1 MSAAVYPVIEIFE
14 SIQGEGTHMG
24 LPAAFIRLAGC
35 NLRCR
40 WCDTVHA
47 FDPANATYLTPD
59 EIATGLAPQL
69 VVITGGEPTLH
80 NLQSLVAALHARGK
94 YVAIETNGTNP
105 VPTEWGIDWVTA
117 SPKPDSGYL
126 LACQAD
132 ELKYVVDDEFTLDC
146 VAYDAVPPG
155 RIFLQVES
163 GRKESA
169 QKAFA
174 LVMKNPERGLRLGIQ
189 LHKILGVE

>member
-1 MSAAVYPVIEIFE
+1 MSAVVYPVIEIFE

-24 LPAAFIRLAGC
+24 MPAAFIRLAGC
-35 NLRCR
+35 NLRCK
-40 WCDTVHA
+40 WCDTANA
-47 FDPANATYLTPD
+47 FDLKNATYL
-59 EIATGLAPQL
+59 APSHIVAKIKQKL

-80 NLQSLVAALHARGK
+80 DLKPLVAALHERGK
-94 YVAIETNGTNP
+94 YVAVETNGTNP
-105 VPTEWGIDWVTA
+105 IPEEWGIDWITA
-117 SPKPDSGYL
+117 SPKPGSGYL